1 MSTPIGLSHVVP
13 RQNEDW
19 WRKATKQI
27 DASQRT
33 GFNSNFRSLSL
44 MVMETKKLVSLR
56 VLMEDPKL
64 WEFVGAL
71 LQALGL
77 RQVEGLV

>member
-1 MSTPIGLSHVVP
+1 
-13 RQNEDW
+13 
-19 WRKATKQI
+19 
-27 DASQRT
+27 
-33 GFNSNFRSLSL
+33 
-44 MVMETKKLVSLR
+44 METKKLVSLR

-64 WEFVGAL
+64 WEFVRAL